1 MPDVFLLPVFVG
13 HKCPT
18 YDCYGCVSRRP
29 ANGANRVRGLR
40 HTPYVN
46 GKRPSEKRV
55 LFFRRPFA
63 V

>member
-13 HKCPT
+13 HNAT
-18 YDCYGCVSRRP
+18 YGCYGCVFRRP

-46 GKRPSEKRV
+46 GKRPSENGFCFSDG
-55 LFFRRPFA
+55 LFA